1 MAAAW
6 CRQRHGAGVVPAAA
20 AVVVSSIVADEKS
33 IERKRASFLIFL
45 GLLFRVFTLIGLSA
59 PLATYCKFANIN
71 TCY

>member
-1 MAAAW
+1 MVA
-6 CRQRHGAGVVPAAA
+6 AAA

-59 PLATYCKFANIN
+59 SLATYCKFANIN

>member
-1 MAAAW
+1 MVVAA
-6 CRQRHGAGVVPAAA
+6 AAA

-59 PLATYCKFANIN
+59 SLATYCTHCLRKM
-71 TCY
+71 Y